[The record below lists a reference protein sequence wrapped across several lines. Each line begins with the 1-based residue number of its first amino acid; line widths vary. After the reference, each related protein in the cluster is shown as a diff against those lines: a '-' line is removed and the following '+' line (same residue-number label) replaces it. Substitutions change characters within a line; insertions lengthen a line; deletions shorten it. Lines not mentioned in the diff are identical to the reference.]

1 MYCLSQDARL
11 QEYSQL
17 AVISQDKMY
26 CMACITEF
34 VL

>member
-1 MYCLSQDARL
+1 MYCWSEPRPAPIA
-11 QEYSQL
+11 QL
-17 AVISQDKMY
+17 AVITQDKMY